1 MVARI
6 WIVVVALALG
16 GVGLVAGPL
25 AYGWQCYRLHATGER
40 VASEVVAVEPGAPL
54 VLRIRDGARAGH
66 HCTAKTS
73 ESHLARLA
81 PGDPLEVV
89 VPDGRPDEC
98 VLVATLEN
106 SAALLW
112 GIGGGVAMLVLMLV
126 AAGVALQRSFTRRL
140 PPTTRLDL
148 PSGGLGCPRCDA
160 PMSEGYLP
168 LLAGL
173 HWREPGEPVGLP
185 HALSGL
191 PGTVGW
197 RGRPRLHAY
206 RCAKCEIVTFQ
217 YGAPTRGRR

>member
-1 MVARI
+1 
-6 WIVVVALALG
+6 
-16 GVGLVAGPL
+16 
-25 AYGWQCYRLHATGER
+25 
-40 VASEVVAVEPGAPL
+40 
-54 VLRIRDGARAGH
+54 VLRIRDGARAGR

-73 ESHLARLA
+73 RSHLARLA
-81 PGDPLEVV
+81 PGDALEVV
-89 VPDGRPDEC
+89 VPEGRPDEC

-112 GIGGGVAMLVLMLV
+112 AIGGGVALFLGMLV
-126 AAGVALQRSFTRRL
+126 AAGLALQRSFTRRL
-140 PPTTRLDL
+140 PPTTRFDL
-148 PSGGLGCPRCDA
+148 ASGGLACPRCDA

-173 HWREPGEPVGLP
+173 HWREPGQPVGLP

-206 RCAKCEIVTFQ
+206 RCTQCEIVTLQ
-217 YGAPTRGRR
+217 YGAPGHRAVSPV